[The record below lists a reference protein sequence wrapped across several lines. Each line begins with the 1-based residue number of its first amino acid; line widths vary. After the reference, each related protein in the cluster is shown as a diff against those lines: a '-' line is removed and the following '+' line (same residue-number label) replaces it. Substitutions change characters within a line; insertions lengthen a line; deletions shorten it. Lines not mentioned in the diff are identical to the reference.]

1 MLLLNIPR
9 DKYTKAG
16 PYIETTD
23 EEYKKYM
30 DYVKSSKFIKTL
42 KEQDIQVDVK
52 AQLACKTLEEEEE
65 GGGSDVTATWLYNF
79 QGLEAGVVIFLPGD
93 PARNP
98 DAPAQEP
105 REIPAPGLKTVATAQ
120 ALEQTGNQT
129 PSAKKPP
136 SQAAGIAGEHKP
148 ASTRSVSATE
158 TRKKQK
164 RWSFGIV
171 HRPQMLQDEQ
181 EQEEEHAHTVCLSC
195 CGRRRTLPD
204 TATGTRPTSWLQG
217 PEVCPC
223 SSLLCHDVCMHIA
236 VIVDTCSRLDP
247 KLCPCLLLWCHY

>member
-1 MLLLNIPR
+1 MVAASTKLKVVLLLNIPR

-42 KEQDIQVDVK
+42 KKQDILVDVE
-52 AQLACKTLEEEEE
+52 AQLACKTLEEEE
-65 GGGSDVTATWLYNF
+65 GGGSVVTATWLYNF

-105 REIPAPGLKTVATAQ
+105 REIPAPGLKTVTTAQ
-120 ALEQTGNQT
+120 APEQTGNQT
-129 PSAKKPP
+129 PSTKKPP
-136 SQAAGIAGEHKP
+136 SQAAGIAGVHKP

-158 TRKKQK
+158 TREEAEKVEL
-164 RWSFGIV
+164 R
-171 HRPQMLQDEQ
+171 HRSPPPDV
-181 EQEEEHAHTVCLSC
+181 AGRAGGGRGGAGGGACPYSLS
-195 CGRRRTLPD
+195 
-204 TATGTRPTSWLQG
+204 Q
-217 PEVCPC
+217 
-223 SSLLCHDVCMHIA
+223 
-236 VIVDTCSRLDP
+236 
-247 KLCPCLLLWCHY
+247 LLWKKADIARYSDWDKTNILVAGSRSLSLFILMVP

>member
-1 MLLLNIPR
+1 
-9 DKYTKAG
+9 
-16 PYIETTD
+16 
-23 EEYKKYM
+23 M

-52 AQLACKTLEEEEE
+52 AQLACKTLEEEE

-98 DAPAQEP
+98 DAPVQEP

-120 ALEQTGNQT
+120 APEQTGNQT
-129 PSAKKPP
+129 PSTKKPP

-158 TRKKQK
+158 TREEAEKVEL
-164 RWSFGIV
+164 R
-171 HRPQMLQDEQ
+171 HRSPPPDV
-181 EQEEEHAHTVCLSC
+181 AGPGGAGGGRGGAGGGACPYSLS
-195 CGRRRTLPD
+195 
-204 TATGTRPTSWLQG
+204 Q
-217 PEVCPC
+217 
-223 SSLLCHDVCMHIA
+223 
-236 VIVDTCSRLDP
+236 
-247 KLCPCLLLWCHY
+247 LLWKKADIARYSDWDKTNILVAGSRSLSLFILMVP